1 MSQFSITYF
10 ISKRKKMIHHRYTGN
25 GQVGRIVAAAAAKNL
40 TPICLELGGKSP
52 VVIDENVDIEMR

>member
-1 MSQFSITYF
+1 MSHFYIMYLFSQ
-10 ISKRKKMIHHRYTGN
+10 RNELIHTRYTGN

-52 VVIDENVDIEMR
+52 VVIDENVDIELR